1 MPEYSRELNK
11 LLPSSMAVV
20 FFPPVVA
27 LTAGFPLK
35 STVPSSV
42 YKDGVA
48 FSVSLFEELDLENSL
63 CSGFTNIS

>member
-1 MPEYSRELNK
+1 
-11 LLPSSMAVV
+11 MAVV